1 MSAATRSGGER
12 VLRDAR
18 ARDRAAGPGRR
29 PPDPAAGAAPD
40 ARRARGC
47 VGDTARTRMHA
58 QWRTPEGGRG
68 GRRLGQLRC
77 HRLALRLRPDLRG
90 TRARSGLPPR
100 RSRTHAARTRLG
112 IDVVTSAPVPSTG
125 RRAACDPVEVS
136 ASRVSAHVH
145 GSGPIA
151 SSPAPADIIVAMAN
165 EGAPFGP
172 AGDPRCHLALEALES
187 RLGRLPAAPRDA
199 GQIALVVRRHP
210 DKTRELLDRVD
221 LGPGSGIPGDAWGR
235 QAARDAEAELTVMEA
250 PVAELIANGQP
261 LSVFGDNLFVCL
273 DLSGNNLPVGSR
285 LRIGSAVL
293 EVTAKPHNGCRKFA
307 AR

>member
-1 MSAATRSGGER
+1 
-12 VLRDAR
+12 
-18 ARDRAAGPGRR
+18 
-29 PPDPAAGAAPD
+29 
-40 ARRARGC
+40 
-47 VGDTARTRMHA
+47 
-58 QWRTPEGGRG
+58 
-68 GRRLGQLRC
+68 
-77 HRLALRLRPDLRG
+77 
-90 TRARSGLPPR
+90 
-100 RSRTHAARTRLG
+100 
-112 IDVVTSAPVPSTG
+112 
-125 RRAACDPVEVS
+125 
-136 ASRVSAHVH
+136 
-145 GSGPIA
+145 
-151 SSPAPADIIVAMAN
+151 MAN

-273 DLSGNNLPVGSR
+273 DLSGDNLPVGSR
-285 LRIGSAVL
+285 LRVGSAVL

-307 AR
+307 ARFGHDALQLVSKPDLRSRNLRGIYMRVVEAGTVDRGAPVEVLSRPRPVER